1 MSAEILSTDMQNLF
15 ESWLRDCVA
24 RGASDLHLAAGQP
37 PAFRIHGEL
46 RSEGEALAGE
56 VLRAITHAILND
68 TRRTHLQEARGADL
82 GYALPDGVRFR
93 VNVYYERGEIAYA
106 IRRLENSMQ
115 SLESLRLPQELHAL
129 ARYPDGLVLVT
140 GPTGSGKSTTLA
152 ALIDEIN
159 RTRRCHI
166 LTIEDPIEY
175 VHSSRKSVVH
185 QRQLYDDVPSFSEA
199 VRASLREDPDVILVG
214 EMRDLATMRAAVTAA
229 ETGHLVFSTL
239 HTGDAV
245 GAIDRIIGSFPAEE
259 QQSIRQQM
267 SLVLRAVVTQHLLPT
282 PSGKGRV
289 PLVEILMVTQAVAS
303 LIRQNKPRQIY
314 SMMEAGAQ
322 QGMVTLETA
331 LARLVRDGLI
341 DEGRA
346 RLMARDETQF
356 ERLLKLMAAGGVA

>member
-1 MSAEILSTDMQNLF
+1 MSAEMKALF
-15 ESWLRDCVA
+15 ENWLRDCVA

-37 PAFRIHGEL
+37 PAFRVHGEL
-46 RSEGEALAGE
+46 RREGEALPAE
-56 VLRAITHAILND
+56 QLRAVAHAILSE
-68 TRRTHLQEARGADL
+68 TRRAHLQEVRGADL
-82 GYALPDGVRFR
+82 GYALPEGARFR
-93 VNVYYERGEIAYA
+93 VNVYYERGELAYA
-106 IRRLENSMQ
+106 IRKLENSIQ
-115 SLESLRLPQELHAL
+115 SLEALRLPQELHSL
-129 ARYPDGLVLVT
+129 SRYPDGLILVT

-152 ALIDEIN
+152 TLLDEIN

-175 VHSSRKSVVH
+175 VHVGRKAVVH

-199 VRASLREDPDVILVG
+199 VRAALREDPDVILVG

-245 GAIDRIIGSFPAEE
+245 GAIDRIIGAFPAEE

-282 PSGKGRV
+282 PSRQGRV
-289 PLVEILMVTQAVAS
+289 PLAEILIVTQAVAS

-322 QGMVTLETA
+322 HGMVTLETA
-331 LARLVRDGLI
+331 LARLVRAGLVE
-341 DEGRA
+341 EGRA

-356 ERLLKLMAAGGVA
+356 ERLLGLAEAGGAS